1 MDVYEVKSLR
11 ERLVG
16 NRYPGRGIVV
26 GKTPDG
32 KHAAIAYFIMG
43 RSANSR
49 NRIFAERD
57 GALYTEPYDAS
68 KVEDPSLIIY
78 AAVRRRENCLIV
90 TNGNQTDT
98 IYEGLQEGKTFSA
111 ALEQREFEPDGP
123 NWTPRISAMLTFGAG
138 DFTYEMSIL
147 KSGDRAGSYCNRF
160 TYSYGAE
167 AGLGHFLHTYVC
179 DGNPIPTFHGEPER
193 VSIPNEIDELTKTLW
208 ESLDEENKISLYVCY
223 TDLETGAEESRLVNK
238 NV

>member
-1 MDVYEVKSLR
+1 MDVYEVKSLE

-78 AAVRRRENCLIV
+78 AAVRRPGELPDRH
-90 TNGNQTDT
+90 
-98 IYEGLQEGKTFSA
+98 
-111 ALEQREFEPDGP
+111 QRQPDGHNLRWP
-123 NWTPRISAMLTFGAG
+123 CCRQEL
-138 DFTYEMSIL
+138 L
-147 KSGDRAGSYCNRF
+147 RGSF
-160 TYSYGAE
+160 
-167 AGLGHFLHTYVC
+167 
-179 DGNPIPTFHGEPER
+179 
-193 VSIPNEIDELTKTLW
+193 
-208 ESLDEENKISLYVCY
+208 
-223 TDLETGAEESRLVNK
+223 
-238 NV
+238 